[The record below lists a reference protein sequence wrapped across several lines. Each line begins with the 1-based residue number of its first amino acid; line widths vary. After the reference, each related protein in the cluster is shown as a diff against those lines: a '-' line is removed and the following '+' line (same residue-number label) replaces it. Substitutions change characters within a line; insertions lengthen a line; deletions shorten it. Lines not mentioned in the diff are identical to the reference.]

1 MANGRLASKKVPKKT
16 AQKVYTNTSVFP
28 ASVSIHATAHS
39 ETVDTKLSL
48 AVDTNA
54 NHTLNFTTQ
63 IYGLGFNAASNT
75 VGLDNRTSGQSDA
88 MAHNIGDIGWSSIQ
102 GPRISYSIGGALV
115 ADREGGSSIY
125 NYLRLDPYYLT
136 NPEEYGGKT
145 KPSYMTNDSSN
156 NVKLWKDVTSGGSL
170 GIGSVVQRVYGSNHS
185 SADYNASWPYYNRG
199 MVFDPYKT
207 EYYNSCM
214 IGWNNDSYMA
224 IMTENAAGTTLNHQS
239 SRSSDAV
246 LYQVSNNGR
255 DPSSYTHP
263 WYQGVMWFEKGVYV
277 CNASSV
283 DRSKFGMG
291 HAIRADGSFNENCIY
306 NSYGTGNRSYW
317 FNGSGQYPVCWMKY
331 NPNNDKYYLA
341 LKNDGILEF
350 DLATLNQGSTGRSIT
365 DFTSVAKMPHEQM
378 STPMRIAKALWHSVD
393 ADNVAW
399 VSADFITWT
408 KATTHFDGLGLG
420 ANVAAADL
428 TTNQKVNIGESNVH
442 VSSTGFS
449 SVADDAI
456 LEYRTSL
463 NSYERNGLLLNSGDT
478 LYAENTGAIDLS
490 VSVMGYEDE

>member
-1 MANGRLASKKVPKKT
+1 
-16 AQKVYTNTSVFP
+16 
-28 ASVSIHATAHS
+28 
-39 ETVDTKLSL
+39 
-48 AVDTNA
+48 
-54 NHTLNFTTQ
+54 
-63 IYGLGFNAASNT
+63 
-75 VGLDNRTSGQSDA
+75 
-88 MAHNIGDIGWSSIQ
+88 
-102 GPRISYSIGGALV
+102 
-115 ADREGGSSIY
+115 
-125 NYLRLDPYYLT
+125 
-136 NPEEYGGKT
+136 
-145 KPSYMTNDSSN
+145 
-156 NVKLWKDVTSGGSL
+156 
-170 GIGSVVQRVYGSNHS
+170 
-185 SADYNASWPYYNRG
+185 
-199 MVFDPYKT
+199 
-207 EYYNSCM
+207 
-214 IGWNNDSYMA
+214 
-224 IMTENAAGTTLNHQS
+224 
-239 SRSSDAV
+239 
-246 LYQVSNNGR
+246 
-255 DPSSYTHP
+255 
-263 WYQGVMWFEKGVYV
+263 
-277 CNASSV
+277 
-283 DRSKFGMG
+283 
-291 HAIRADGSFNENCIY
+291 
-306 NSYGTGNRSYW
+306 
-317 FNGSGQYPVCWMKY
+317 MKY